1 MTRNGV
7 ALGRVSQKWNTRDPG
22 YSLSV
27 LCKKHGCQCMI
38 ASKFNPTI
46 QGGVAWL
53 AHGFDANI
61 SQEQHKQC
69 FRRMITAPV

>member
-1 MTRNGV
+1 
-7 ALGRVSQKWNTRDPG
+7 
-22 YSLSV
+22 
-27 LCKKHGCQCMI
+27 MI

-53 AHGFDANI
+53 AHGFDAI
-61 SQEQHKQC
+61 ITKEQHTQC